1 MAKPTRVRYSS
12 VGVFVDDIDM
22 DRVQTVGA
30 STRYNDQELRE
41 LGTLNIIEVAEDL
54 PTIDVILDTNE
65 YGSNKTLA
73 TFANKGFGC
82 RVFAVPTDTA
92 AGSNKVKLEAGAVVI
107 NGVRIPVQAA
117 EIEITQRGAYTI
129 SIKPDPNASPQYS
142 LTVDAYDATNN
153 PNPTPPAVPAGEVGI
168 AQISATDD
176 TLVVTQDMITD
187 IRDFKTIN
195 ITDFELAKADIYIPV
210 IPSGSNTIERTCYL
224 ENVYITRIDMSY
236 SVDGV
241 ATENYSAE
249 TDAKKWLFN
258 DAKQVI
264 VEQFRATNDQTTYT
278 LAYTPTKLADGRYYL
293 KIVKNG
299 QEIDATVDPA
309 TKTVTFSPAL
319 VLGDQVKIRYC
330 SNQGGLFHVQTDNMV
345 PDSYEHPGGVRRAY
359 VEVYLTE
366 GGSDNKLGRV
376 QSSRITANLTR
387 QALQEL
393 GKMKPYD
400 RPLNL
405 PVEITAS
412 LEFTDSDLEVLA
424 RLAGKAYNPDTGVD
438 PSVVELNVRDLLKDR
453 GLLIE
458 IYRLDDEKRAKL
470 PANHPWLYP
479 LKKIRIPY
487 LIPTSENWEV
497 RVENN
502 ATQTFEFRS
511 YQLQIT
517 A

>member
-22 DRVQTVGA
+22 DRIQTVGSA
-30 STRYNDQELRE
+30 TRYNDQELRE

-54 PTIDVILDTNE
+54 PTIDVTIDTNE

-92 AGSNKVKLEAGAVVI
+92 PGSSKVKLEAGAVVI

-117 EIEITQRGAYTI
+117 EIPITTRGAYTI
-129 SIKPDPNASPQYS
+129 SIKPDPKANPQWTLS
-142 LTVDAYDATNN
+142 VSQYDATSN
-153 PNPTPPAVPAGEVGI
+153 PNPTPPPVPAGEVGI

-176 TLVVTQDMITD
+176 SLVVTQDMITD
-187 IRDFKTIN
+187 IRDFKTIQV
-195 ITDFELAKADIYIPV
+195 TDFELAKADMYIPV
-210 IPSGSNTIERTCYL
+210 IPSGSTEIERTCYL
-224 ENVYITRIDMSY
+224 ENVYITRIDLNY
-236 SVDGV
+236 STDGV

-249 TDAKKWLFN
+249 TDSKRWLFN
-258 DAKQVI
+258 NARHVI
-264 VEQFRATNDQTTYT
+264 VEQFRATNNQTTYT
-278 LAYTPTKLADGRYYL
+278 LAYTPAKLANGKYYL

-319 VLGDQVKIRYC
+319 TLGDQVKIRYC
-330 SNQGGLFHVQTDNMV
+330 SNQGGLFHSQADNMV

-366 GGSDNKLGRV
+366 GGVDKKLARV
-376 QSSRITANLTR
+376 QSARITANLTR
-387 QALQEL
+387 QTLYEL
-393 GKMKPYD
+393 GKLKPYD

-412 LEFTDSDLEVLA
+412 LEFTDSDLEALA
-424 RLAGKAYNPDTGVD
+424 RLAGKSYDPETGVD

-458 IYRLDDEKRAKL
+458 IYRLDDEKRSKL
-470 PANHPWLYP
+470 PANHPWQYP

-502 ATQTFEFRS
+502 ATQSFEFRS
-511 YQLQIT
+511 YQLSIT

>member
-1 MAKPTRVRYSS
+1 MGKPTRVRYSS

-22 DRVQTVGA
+22 DRVQTVGT

-54 PTIDVILDTNE
+54 PTIDVTIDTNE

-82 RVFAVPTDTA
+82 RVFAVPTA
-92 AGSNKVKLEAGAVVI
+92 NAPGSSKVILEEGSVI
-107 NGVRIPVQAA
+107 VNGTRIYVKRA
-117 EIEITQRGAYTI
+117 EIPITTRGAYTI
-129 SIKPDPNASPQYS
+129 SIKPDPKATQQWTLSVDQYNAS
-142 LTVDAYDATNN
+142 TN
-153 PNPTPPAVPAGEVGI
+153 PNPTPPSVPAGEIGI

-176 TLVVTQDMITD
+176 SLVVTQDMITD
-187 IRDFKTIN
+187 IRDFKTVN
-195 ITDFELAKADIYIPV
+195 ILDFELAKADVYIPV

-224 ENVYITRIDMSY
+224 ENVYITRLDFNY

-249 TDAKKWLFN
+249 TDSKRWLFN
-258 DAKQVI
+258 NAKQVI
-264 VEQFRATNDQTTYT
+264 VEQFRATNNQATYT
-278 LAYTPTKLADGRYYL
+278 LAYTPTKLANGKYYL
-293 KIVKNG
+293 KILKNG
-299 QEIDATVDPA
+299 QEIDATVNPT

-319 VLGDQVKIRYC
+319 TLGDQVKIRYC
-330 SNQGGLFHVQTDNMV
+330 SSQGGLFHKQDENMV
-345 PDSYEHPGGVRRAY
+345 SDSYEHPGGVRRAY
-359 VEVYLTE
+359 IKIYLTE
-366 GGSDNKLGRV
+366 GGQDKVLARV
-376 QSSRITANLTR
+376 QSARITANLTR
-387 QALQEL
+387 QALYEL

-412 LEFTDSDLEVLA
+412 LEFTDSDLEALA
-424 RLAGKAYNPDTGVD
+424 RLAGKSYDVDTGID
-438 PSVVELNVRDLLKDR
+438 PSVVELNIRDLLKDR

-458 IYRLDDEKRAKL
+458 IYRLDDEKLTKL
-470 PANHPWLYP
+470 PANHPWQYP

-487 LIPTSENWEV
+487 LIPTSENWET

-502 ATQTFEFRS
+502 ATQSFEFRS
-511 YQLQIT
+511 YELSIT